1 MEDNRIQEL
10 LDKYLNGTATL
21 SERQLLES
29 HYNHLLSKDGG
40 IVDRQMLEIATAK
53 MQESIH
59 ERTGLENVN
68 APSHTLFPVWLKYA
82 AIIILSLSVGI
93 SLYWYSSRDRA
104 QPSIANY
111 TENDVPPGG
120 NRATLSFSDG
130 KSITLNE
137 NKDGIIAGAQQYTY
151 TDGETVS
158 PTLKETEYATLTT
171 PRGGQYQI
179 TLPDGT
185 KVWLNA
191 ASSLR
196 YPVVFNAGERKVELT
211 GEGYFEVAHD
221 EQHPFIVESK
231 SQSVQVLGTSFNINA
246 YADENVV
253 TTTLVNGS
261 VKLSHSR
268 SSREQLLQP
277 GEQAVLRGKTYQ
289 VQSVEAGDFTSWK
302 NGLIVL
308 NDADLSTIIR
318 QIERWYDV
326 EFIMPETT
334 AAYKVFGELNRDVNL
349 SQILNAL
356 QEYYGLN
363 FKMEGRRIIVSN

>member
-1 MEDNRIQEL
+1 MDENLHKAKEL
-10 LDKYLNGTATL
+10 LRKYREDSCTPDEKAWVEKWYTQLHDGATDL
-21 SERQLLES
+21 TDTELADDLASLKAKLDHIPQQNPFNRT
-29 HYNHLLSKDGG
+29 LLS
-40 IVDRQMLEIATAK
+40 IA
-53 MQESIH
+53 
-59 ERTGLENVN
+59 
-68 APSHTLFPVWLKYA
+68 A
-82 AIIILSLSVGI
+82 AILVLLSVGVLI
-93 SLYWYSSRDRA
+93 YRYQQQKQPDHSLTSQYGG
-104 QPSIANY
+104 
-111 TENDVPPGG
+111 DVLPGG
-120 NRATLSFSDG
+120 NRATLSFSG
-130 KSITLNE
+130 GNSITLNE
-137 NKDGIIAGAQQYTY
+137 NKDGIVTTTEQYTY
-151 TDGETVS
+151 TDGEPVS
-158 PTLKETEYATLTT
+158 ATLKKTEYATLTT

-211 GEGYFEVAHD
+211 GEGYFEVTHD

-231 SQSVQVLGTSFNINA
+231 DQSVQVLGTSFNINA
-246 YADENVV
+246 YTDENIV
-253 TTTLVNGS
+253 TTTLVSGS
-261 VKLSHSR
+261 VKLYQSR
-268 SSREQLLQP
+268 SDKEQLLQP
-277 GEQAVLRGKTYQ
+277 GEQAVLRGEAFKVQQ
-289 VQSVEAGDFTSWK
+289 VDVGDYTSWK

-356 QEYYGLN
+356 HEYYGLN
-363 FKMEGRRIIVSN
+363 FKIEGRRIIVSK

>member
-1 MEDNRIQEL
+1 MDENLHKAKEL
-10 LDKYLNGTATL
+10 LRKYREGFCTPDEKAWVENWYAQLNDTPTDL
-21 SERQLLES
+21 SDTDLSDDLSSLKAKLE
-29 HYNHLLSKDGG
+29 HIPQRTPLKRTLLS
-40 IVDRQMLEIATAK
+40 VAA
-53 MQESIH
+53 
-59 ERTGLENVN
+59 
-68 APSHTLFPVWLKYA
+68 A
-82 AIIILSLSVGI
+82 AIVLLSAGLII
-93 SLYWYSSRDRA
+93 YRYQQQT
-104 QPSIANY
+104 QPDNNLTSQY
-111 TENDVPPGG
+111 GGDVLPGG
-120 NRATLSFSDG
+120 NRATLSFSNG

-137 NKDGIIAGAQQYTY
+137 NKDGIIAATEQYVY
-151 TDGETVS
+151 SDGETVS
-158 PTLKETEYATLTT
+158 TTLPDTEYATLST

-196 YPVVFNAGERKVELT
+196 YPVVFNADERKVELT
-211 GEGYFEVAHD
+211 GEGYFEVVHD

-231 SQSVQVLGTSFNINA
+231 GQSVQVLGTSFNVTA

-289 VQSVEAGDFTSWK
+289 VQSVEVGDFTSWK

-308 NDADLSTIIR
+308 NDADLPTIIR

-326 EFIMPETT
+326 EFIMPDAT

-356 QEYYGLN
+356 HEYYGLN
-363 FKMEGRRIIVSN
+363 FKIEGRRIIVSK